1 MLGSLIKKL
10 MGDPRERTYKKYQ
23 WLVDEVNALEP
34 QLEAL
39 SDADLRA
46 KTDAFKARLEAGE
59 SVEDL
64 MAEAFA
70 TVREAA
76 KRTIGLRPYDVQI
89 IGGAVLHEGK
99 VAEMKT
105 GEGKTLVAS
114 LPLYLNALTGKGVH
128 LVTPNDY
135 LSKVGVQQMGLIY
148 HFLGL
153 SSGVIQNMGK
163 NPQMASFLFDPEFQA
178 DDDRYQNLR
187 PSPRRAVYTAD
198 ITYGTNNEFG
208 FDYLR
213 DNMVWDL
220 SERVQRPLNY
230 AIVDEVDNILI
241 DEARTPLIISGP
253 AEEATESYVRFA
265 EIVRG
270 FRRDVD
276 YLLDE
281 KMRNVTPTDE
291 GVEKVERLLG
301 IGNLYSAA
309 HYELTPYFENALKAQ
324 VLYQNDKEY
333 IVKDGEVIIVDEFTG
348 RMMFGRRFSEGL
360 HQAIEAKEG
369 VAVQRLSLIHI

>member
-1 MLGSLIKKL
+1 MCI
-10 MGDPRERTYKKYQ
+10 
-23 WLVDEVNALEP
+23 
-34 QLEAL
+34 
-39 SDADLRA
+39 
-46 KTDAFKARLEAGE
+46 
-59 SVEDL
+59 
-64 MAEAFA
+64 
-70 TVREAA
+70 
-76 KRTIGLRPYDVQI
+76 
-89 IGGAVLHEGK
+89 
-99 VAEMKT
+99 
-105 GEGKTLVAS
+105 
-114 LPLYLNALTGKGVH
+114 
-128 LVTPNDY
+128 
-135 LSKVGVQQMGLIY
+135 
-148 HFLGL
+148 
-153 SSGVIQNMGK
+153 
-163 NPQMASFLFDPEFQA
+163 
-178 DDDRYQNLR
+178 
-187 PSPRRAVYTAD
+187 
-198 ITYGTNNEFG
+198 
-208 FDYLR
+208 R
-213 DNMVWDL
+213 D
-220 SERVQRPLNY
+220 S
-230 AIVDEVDNILI
+230 ILI

-348 RMMFGRRFSEGL
+348 RLMFGRRFSEGL

-369 VAVQRLSLIHI
+369 VAVQRESMTLATVTFQNFFRMYEKLAGMTGTALTEAEELDKIYKLEVLGIPTHRPIVRADGSDLIYPVESAKWKAVVEEIAERLSLIHI

>member
-114 LPLYLNALTGKGVH
+114 PVSYTH
-128 LVTPNDY
+128 LD
-135 LSKVGVQQMGLIY
+135 
-148 HFLGL
+148 
-153 SSGVIQNMGK
+153 
-163 NPQMASFLFDPEFQA
+163 
-178 DDDRYQNLR
+178 
-187 PSPRRAVYTAD
+187 VYK
-198 ITYGTNNEFG
+198 
-208 FDYLR
+208 R
-213 DNMVWDL
+213 
-220 SERVQRPLNY
+220 QP
-230 AIVDEVDNILI
+230 
-241 DEARTPLIISGP
+241 
-253 AEEATESYVRFA
+253 
-265 EIVRG
+265 
-270 FRRDVD
+270 
-276 YLLDE
+276 
-281 KMRNVTPTDE
+281 
-291 GVEKVERLLG
+291 
-301 IGNLYSAA
+301 
-309 HYELTPYFENALKAQ
+309 
-324 VLYQNDKEY
+324 
-333 IVKDGEVIIVDEFTG
+333 
-348 RMMFGRRFSEGL
+348 
-360 HQAIEAKEG
+360 
-369 VAVQRLSLIHI
+369 